1 MTKRK
6 FIPNLVLKDA
16 EIRFKNFSGLP
27 GQYNREG
34 DRNFCVLLNHPDVD
48 VEAMVA
54 DGWNVKM
61 LKPRD
66 EDEAPTP
73 YIQVAVSY
81 KIKPPSVFMLT
92 SRGKT
97 ELPEEL
103 VSMIDLADIARVDL
117 TINPSFW
124 DVNGNTGVKAYL
136 KNIYVTIQENELD
149 LMYQDVPDSA
159 MGTIEAFAEPLQI
172 TDGQDDED
180 DGVYVEYEES

>member
-1 MTKRK
+1 MAKRK

-16 EIRFKNFSGLP
+16 QIRFRNFAGLA

-48 VEAMVA
+48 VQAMID
-54 DGWNVKM
+54 DGWNVKL
-61 LKPRD
+61 LKPREEGD
-66 EDEAPTP
+66 EPTP

-81 KIKPPSVFMLT
+81 RIKPPQVWLLT

-97 ELPEEL
+97 ALPEEL
-103 VSMIDLADIARVDL
+103 VNMIDFADIARVDV
-117 TINPSFW
+117 TVNPSFW
-124 DVNGNTGVKAYL
+124 EVNGNTGVKAYL

-180 DGVYVEYEES
+180 GVYVEYEES